1 MFTWIPRAKA
11 LVSKEMAHRLT
22 WGRFVNWNGSVAK
35 NIACD
40 MAQEVCNRASKDSV
54 NSLGPNKTENSMM
67 QASKAATGVHQ
78 ILQRMNTVT
87 NVKTSSKA
95 CTHTRIA
102 KMRKL

>member
-1 MFTWIPRAKA
+1 MFTWIPQAKA

-35 NIACD
+35 NIAFD
-40 MAQEVCNRASKDSV
+40 MAQEVCNRVSKDNV
-54 NSLGPNKTENSMM
+54 KSLGPNKTEKSMM
-67 QASKAATGVHQ
+67 QASKAAAGVHQ
-78 ILQRMNTVT
+78 ILQRMNAVT

-95 CTHTRIA
+95 HTHTRIV